1 MVVVFIHVPRSYVPT
16 PALVLDN
23 HGAEQW
29 VEGQ

>member
-1 MVVVFIHVPRSYVPT
+1 MVMFIHVPWSYVPT
-16 PALVLDN
+16 HALVLDN